1 MFAILPVLD
10 VSARTT
16 LKGAAKC
23 DKHCEL
29 QVSCSSPGVTTL
41 LFSLS
46 TVVSGMCG
54 FLFGS
59 QLLQTPLTVSL
70 MVLMSSCPLG
80 EQHVSVFCLR
90 YLMVPNL
97 RVFSCNQVF
106 VVLCRR
112 TGRQRHLVPFVGVFS
127 VRCVIVP
134 CAAGVSCGMRCGYGC
149 SLWPQGVRTALRLRI
164 ALQDV
169 TPQRLKRQT
178 GCNGI
183 GEYVL
188 RVQVRSVY

>member
-1 MFAILPVLD
+1 MVA
-10 VSARTT
+10 SARTT
-16 LKGAAKC
+16 LKGAAKS

-54 FLFGS
+54 SLFGS
-59 QLLQTPLTVSL
+59 QLLQTPLTVPL

-80 EQHVSVFCLR
+80 EQHVSVR
-90 YLMVPNL
+90 YLTVPNL

-112 TGRQRHLVPFVGVFS
+112 TGRQRHLVPFVGVSS

-134 CAAGVSCGMRCGYGC
+134 GAAGVSCGMRCGYGC
-149 SLWPQGVRTALRLRI
+149 SLWPQGVRTALLVSRLASNCSTERHST
-164 ALQDV
+164 A
-169 TPQRLKRQT
+169 PQEA
-178 GCNGI
+178 NW
-183 GEYVL
+183 L
-188 RVQVRSVY
+188 RWHRRVRATRASAKCLL